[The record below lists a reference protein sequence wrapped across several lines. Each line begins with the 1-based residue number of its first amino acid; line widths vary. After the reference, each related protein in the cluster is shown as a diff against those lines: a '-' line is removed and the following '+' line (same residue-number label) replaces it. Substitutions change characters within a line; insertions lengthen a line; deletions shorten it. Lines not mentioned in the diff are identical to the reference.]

1 MYLFLQMVYSMYLE
15 QRILYYHLQGYRAY
29 TIAILLKEKEKL
41 PASRQGIHEFLRRYR
56 DTGSIG
62 RTPSSGR
69 LSRIT
74 AAVMQLVEAQMQ
86 KDDET
91 TAVQLH
97 AFLNNNN
104 IDLSLKTI
112 LRCRTQLGWT
122 FRGSAYCQ
130 LIRTANKEKRLIW
143 AKEVL
148 NHDFKD
154 VIWTDESSIQMESH
168 RRHCCRKIG
177 QRPHSKPRSVCL
189 HTINFDCTLTI
200 IL

>member
-1 MYLFLQMVYSMYLE
+1 MYLFLQMVYSMYLK
-15 QRILYYHLQGYRAY
+15 QRILFYHLHGYRAY

-41 PASRQGIHEFLRRYR
+41 STSRQGIHEFLRRYR

-62 RTPSSGR
+62 RRPGSGR

-74 AAVMQLVEAQMQ
+74 AAVIQLVEAQMQ
-86 KDDET
+86 KDDNT

-97 AFLNNNN
+97 ALLNDNN

-130 LIRTANKEKRLIW
+130 LIRTAN
-143 AKEVL
+143 
-148 NHDFKD
+148 
-154 VIWTDESSIQMESH
+154 
-168 RRHCCRKIG
+168 
-177 QRPHSKPRSVCL
+177 
-189 HTINFDCTLTI
+189 
-200 IL
+200 